1 MTILR
6 SCQYGAPRRSVTER
20 LSQDVHYVM
29 RPGGLATKQDC
40 GRENTGCVGS
50 EVVQYYQEDMHH
62 AQYNAVKINAGV
74 GVFLWLRTRMRTRL
88 YKEVKL
94 LPSQQSPL
102 YENYKQLLVF
112 RSIVS
117 GSL

>member
-6 SCQYGAPRRSVTER
+6 SYQYGALRRSVTER
-20 LSQDVHYVM
+20 LSQDVRYVR
-29 RPGGLATKQDC
+29 RPGGLVKKQDC
-40 GRENTGCVGS
+40 GRENTDCIGS
-50 EVVQYYQEDMHH
+50 EIVEYYQEDMHH
-62 AQYNAVKINAGV
+62 AQYNAVKRNSGV

-102 YENYKQLLVF
+102 YDSCKQLLIF

-117 GSL
+117 RSL